1 MSAAMSAAMST
12 TMSTT
17 ATASAWVI
25 FALIALLWGIVIVL
39 SLDTHMGP
47 DPDEDVPGEEGQS

>member
-1 MSAAMSAAMST
+1 VNA
-12 TMSTT
+12 T

-39 SLDTHMGP
+39 SLDVHMGP
-47 DPDEDVPGEEGQS
+47 DPEEESDEEGQR

>member
-1 MSAAMSAAMST
+1 MSAAMST
-12 TMSTT
+12 AMSTT

-47 DPDEDVPGEEGQS
+47 DPDEGSDEEGPR